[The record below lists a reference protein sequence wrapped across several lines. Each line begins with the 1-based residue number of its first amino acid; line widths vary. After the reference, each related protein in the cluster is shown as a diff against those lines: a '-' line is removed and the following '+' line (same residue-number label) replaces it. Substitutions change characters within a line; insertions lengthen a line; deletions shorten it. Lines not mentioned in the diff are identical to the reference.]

1 MERRKVLTVRGSI
14 YIDRRLYDFCPRL
27 RFRKIFFRDSS
38 VSSVFRCFLCFL
50 CFLVK
55 TMFFKET
62 CFFFLK
68 GLEKDT
74 FQGQTVKW
82 QQRNSSN
89 QNYSLG
95 VAYSRM
101 CTYNRRKPCA
111 WNTKTNREISQR
123 KNGQELVLVACICCL
138 YLWQLIV
145 FVLVILLGRALCIS
159 IRN

>member
-1 MERRKVLTVRGSI
+1 MIFGRDCVLG
-14 YIDRRLYDFCPRL
+14 
-27 RFRKIFFRDSS
+27 RFFFEIPLFPLFSAVSS
-38 VSSVFRCFLCFL
+38 VSSV
-50 CFLVK
+50 FLVK

-95 VAYSRM
+95 VPSSVVRPK
-101 CTYNRRKPCA
+101 NRFCR
-111 WNTKTNREISQR
+111 
-123 KNGQELVLVACICCL
+123 
-138 YLWQLIV
+138 
-145 FVLVILLGRALCIS
+145 VI
-159 IRN
+159 

>member
-1 MERRKVLTVRGSI
+1 MSNSYIFEDDAYSLQRSFCCQDQKMGRLREVKKTSPSNKTFPYPEETGKANYLSLGDMERRKVLTVRGSI

-82 QQRNSSN
+82 EQRNSSN

-95 VAYSRM
+95 VAY
-101 CTYNRRKPCA
+101 
-111 WNTKTNREISQR
+111 
-123 KNGQELVLVACICCL
+123 
-138 YLWQLIV
+138 
-145 FVLVILLGRALCIS
+145 
-159 IRN
+159 